1 MKIKA
6 LYFAQ
11 LRDAAQAGE
20 RLVEVAAPVT
30 VGRFASDH
38 LALPEFAGCREL
50 KIRYAVNDEFVSPD
64 YVISAPCTLAL
75 LPPVAGG

>member
-1 MKIKA
+1 VKIKV

-20 RLVEVAAPVT
+20 RSVEVTAPVT
-30 VGRFASDH
+30 AGSFASDH
-38 LALPEFAGCREL
+38 LALPEFTHCRGL

-64 YVISAPCTLAL
+64 HLISAPCTLAL